1 MKEIKVPKEKI
12 LIIDDDQMVGSILG
26 EFLEAEGYEVNSVS
40 DGEKGIEA
48 LNKETFDIVFT
59 DLKMPKVDGLMVLEE
74 LKKIQP
80 DTIGVLFTG
89 FGTIE
94 SAVQAMKLGAFD
106 YITKPINFEEL
117 KITLDKAIEY
127 RRLRRENIFLK
138 QQLKAKYRFE
148 NLIGDSEPMQVVFR
162 LIEKIART
170 DSTILIIGESG
181 TGKELVA
188 RAIHFNSERLD
199 RPLVP
204 VNCGAIPEDL
214 LESELFGH
222 EKGSF
227 TGALRT
233 RIGRFEMAN
242 GGTIFLD
249 EVGDMSP
256 ALQTK
261 ILRVLQEQEFERIG
275 GLKTIKVNV
284 RVIAATHRNLEM
296 EIKNGRFR
304 EDLFYRLNVI
314 PIDLPPLRERRSDI
328 PILIDHFLKRF
339 NKEKKQDVD
348 GISVAALNI
357 MIDYNWPGNVREL
370 ENMNERLVILKGNG
384 LIDIQDLPDKVK
396 EFSPD
401 DIFRNITLP
410 DSGIDFN
417 TAISQFEK
425 EIILQALNK
434 TNWVKNKAANLLHMN
449 RTTLVEKMKKKNILK
464 EAS

>member
-12 LIIDDDQMVGSILG
+12 LIIDDDQMVGSILS
-26 EFLEAEGYEVNSVS
+26 EFLEAQEYEVSSVS
-40 DGEKGIEA
+40 DAEKGIDVI
-48 LNKETFDIVFT
+48 NKEIFDIVFT

-80 DTIGVLFTG
+80 DTIGILFTG

-94 SAVQAMKLGAFD
+94 SAVKAMKLGAFD
-106 YITKPINFEEL
+106 YLTKPINFEEL
-117 KITLDKAIEY
+117 KITLTKAIEY
-127 RRLRRENIFLK
+127 RRLRRENILLR

-148 NLIGDSEPMQVVFR
+148 NLIGDSEPMQTVFR

-170 DSTILIIGESG
+170 DSTVLIMGESG

-188 RAIHFNSERLD
+188 RAIHFNSERHD
-199 RPLVP
+199 NPLIP

-222 EKGSF
+222 EKGAF

-284 RVIAATHRNLEM
+284 RILAATHRDLEK
-296 EIKNGRFR
+296 EINRGRFR
-304 EDLFYRLNVI
+304 EDLYYRLNVI

-328 PILIDHFLKRF
+328 PILVDHFLKKF
-339 NKEKKQDVD
+339 NEEKMQDVP
-348 GISVAALNI
+348 GITEEALKILIN
-357 MIDYNWPGNVREL
+357 YHWPGNVREL
-370 ENMNERLVILKGNG
+370 ENMNERLVILKGKG
-384 LIDIQDLPDKVK
+384 MIDVQDLPDKVK
-396 EFSPD
+396 EFSPQ
-401 DIFRNITLP
+401 DIFRNISLP

-417 TAISQFEK
+417 TAINQFEK
-425 EIILQALNK
+425 ELILQALNK
-434 TNWVKNKAANLLHMN
+434 TNWVKNKAAKLLHMN
-449 RTTLVEKMKKKNILK
+449 RTTLVEKMKKKNIMK
-464 EAS
+464 EVS

>member
-1 MKEIKVPKEKI
+1 MSKEKI

-48 LNKETFDIVFT
+48 LNKEIFDIVFT

-94 SAVQAMKLGAFD
+94 SAVKAMKLGAFD

-127 RRLRRENIFLK
+127 RRLRRENIFLR

-148 NLIGDSEPMQVVFR
+148 NLIGDSEPMQAVFR

-170 DSTILIIGESG
+170 DSTVLIIGESG

-188 RAIHFNSERLD
+188 RAIHFNSERHD

-222 EKGSF
+222 EKGAF

-284 RVIAATHRNLEM
+284 RVLAATHRDLEM

-304 EDLFYRLNVI
+304 EDLYYRLNVI
-314 PIDLPPLRERRSDI
+314 PVNLPPLRDRRSDI

-339 NKEKKQDVD
+339 NKEKKQSIE
-348 GISVAALNI
+348 GISEEASKILIN
-357 MIDYNWPGNVREL
+357 YNWPGNVREL
-370 ENMNERLVILKGNG
+370 ENMNERLIILKGKG
-384 LIDIQDLPDKVK
+384 LIDVQDLPDKVK

-410 DSGIDFN
+410 DAGLDFN

-434 TNWVKNKAANLLHMN
+434 TNWVKNKAAKLLHMN